1 MVLLIDLYMGDCFDY
16 LPGIPDG
23 SVDMVLTD
31 MPYGT
36 TANDWDV
43 KPDLGEL
50 FDEFWRVCKLNAAV
64 VCFSQM
70 PFTAEL
76 VMACRKWFRYEWI
89 WDKKMST
96 GFLNCNKMPL
106 KRHENIVVFY
116 KRLPVYNPQM
126 RDGEPYFRTSSDKVR
141 ESWNMAVFP
150 AHENKDGKRYPV
162 DILTD
167 FTNAGNV
174 NKDHPTQKPV
184 PLCEYLI
191 KTYTNPGETVL
202 DPFMGA
208 GTTGVACANTGR
220 NFIGCELLENY
231 YDIACKRI
239 EEAA

>member
-1 MVLLIDLYMGDCFDY
+1 MADLFLGDCFDY
-16 LPGIPDG
+16 LPTIPDG

-36 TANDWDV
+36 TMNDWDV
-43 KPDLGEL
+43 KPDLDKL
-50 FDEFWRVCKLNAAV
+50 FDEFWRVCKTNAAI

-76 VMACRKWFRYEWI
+76 VMACRKWFRYEWV
-89 WDKKMST
+89 WDKQYLT
-96 GFLNCNKMPL
+96 GFLNCNKMPM

-126 RDGEPYFRTSSDKVR
+126 SDGKPYTHKPRGVDSDNYGKMPERLVT
-141 ESWNMAVFP
+141 ES
-150 AHENKDGKRYPV
+150 DGKRYPT
-162 DILTD
+162 DIIAFYNGKNGD
-167 FTNAGNV
+167 
-174 NKDHPTQKPV
+174 KSHPTQKPV

-208 GTTGVACANTGR
+208 GPTGVACANTGR
-220 NFIGCELLENY
+220 EFIGCEMLPKYFDVARE
-231 YDIACKRI
+231 RI
-239 EEAA
+239 ESAA